1 MHNKLINLIRDI
13 YSTNDFI
20 PLHAPTFN
28 GNEQAY
34 LAETI
39 TSTFVSSVGK
49 FVDDFEHKVQSYTGT
64 ARAVATVNGTSALHT
79 ALHLADVKAGDLVI
93 TQALTFVATCNAL
106 YHMGAQPV
114 FIDIETISFGLC
126 PVATAVW
133 LDENARLN
141 DDGQCIHIDSG
152 KLIKAVM
159 PMHTFGHPVQ
169 LDEFI
174 GLCEKWNLTLI
185 EDAAESLGSY
195 YKGKH
200 TGTLGRFVA
209 LSFNGN
215 NVITTGGGGML
226 LCNAEKD
233 GAHAKHVTTTA
244 KQPHPYEFYHD
255 EPGFNY
261 RMPNL
266 NAALGCAQMEQLES
280 ILESKRQ
287 IAQHYEEFFGTSDF
301 QFVKEP
307 NYAHSNYWLNAIL
320 CPDLA
325 ARNALLE
332 KTNSQGVMTRPVWQL
347 MHRLPMFASSLRGD
361 LKNSEFAEARLVNI
375 PSSPTGI

>member
-1 MHNKLINLIRDI
+1 
-13 YSTNDFI
+13 
-20 PLHAPTFN
+20 
-28 GNEQAY
+28 
-34 LAETI
+34 
-39 TSTFVSSVGK
+39 
-49 FVDDFEHKVQSYTGT
+49 
-64 ARAVATVNGTSALHT
+64 
-79 ALHLADVKAGDLVI
+79 
-93 TQALTFVATCNAL
+93 
-106 YHMGAQPV
+106 
-114 FIDIETISFGLC
+114 
-126 PVATAVW
+126 
-133 LDENARLN
+133 
-141 DDGQCIHIDSG
+141 
-152 KLIKAVM
+152 
-159 PMHTFGHPVQ
+159 
-169 LDEFI
+169 
-174 GLCEKWNLTLI
+174 
-185 EDAAESLGSY
+185 
-195 YKGKH
+195 
-200 TGTLGRFVA
+200 
-209 LSFNGN
+209 
-215 NVITTGGGGML
+215 ML